1 VKKLPVKISTIA
13 QNQYLQILDYLSS
26 KWNEIVCQDFKLL
39 VDNKITQISFF
50 PNSCKVSK
58 KNKGIYQAV
67 LNKHASFYY
76 RINNNVIEILIF
88 IDNRSN
94 PSKKDELL
102 KTY

>member
-1 VKKLPVKISTIA
+1 
-13 QNQYLQILDYLSS
+13 
-26 KWNEIVCQDFKLL
+26 
-39 VDNKITQISFF
+39 
-50 PNSCKVSK
+50 
-58 KNKGIYQAV
+58 
-67 LNKHASFYY
+67 SFYY